1 MDRNW
6 RNKYRRVLA
15 KRKRGKVVCFWC
27 EQPIPADKLRKS
39 GTVHPPQFCSL
50 ACATAERNYTGAY
63 KKLSQAGNAAQQ
75 RIKEQTGQVPGYERR
90 REALIK
96 SNREHPR
103 RRRKEAAEEGES
115 S

>member
-6 RNKYRRVLA
+6 RNKYQRVLA
-15 KRKRGKVVCFWC
+15 KRKRGNIVCFWC

-39 GTVHPPQFCSL
+39 GRLHPPQFCSQ
-50 ACATAERNYTGAY
+50 ACATAKRNYTGQY

-75 RIKEQTGQVPGYERR
+75 RIKAQTGQVPGYEQR

-103 RRRKEAAEEGES
+103 RRRKESAVREES
-115 S
+115 N